1 MKKFV
6 QIFSLWMFFL
16 LGACTKEPGYHVEH
30 YKEIKIEDIPA
41 DIKVP
46 SKVWDLLEFKPVTAE
61 SHEEKKAEGHG
72 EAKAEGEHGG
82 GEEKKEGGEKKEGA
96 GGKDIV
102 FSELSV
108 FLVEKNDDIVKGE
121 AVKIS
126 LPKGGGEIDLAQYI
140 TTNKGSFYVGFDF
153 PQFTESTAQ
162 KVVFLSKT
170 RKRRI
175 DDKVLGAGC
184 NQFLDITTTYT
195 KEMAKAGL
203 KVNTVRERY
212 ITVLGGTFFFSAQK
226 AGTTYISQVTFK
238 DSRYQNLFCEV
249 P

>member
-1 MKKFV
+1 MKKTV

-16 LGACTKEPGYHVEH
+16 LGACTKEPGFHVEH

-41 DIKVP
+41 DLKVP

-61 SHEEKKAEGHG
+61 SHG
-72 EAKAEGEHGG
+72 EAKAEGGGEHGG
-82 GEEKKEGGEKKEGA
+82 GEKKEGGGEGGEKKEGA

-121 AVKIS
+121 AVKIN

-153 PQFTESTAQ
+153 PQFAESTAQ
-162 KVVFLSKT
+162 KVVFLSKA

-226 AGTTYISQVTFK
+226 AGTTYVSQVTFK